1 MASIYPKGK
10 KIYISWY
17 DFALQ
22 KNRNK
27 SLGLTNTKDNM
38 AKAKLIA
45 ADFEKEL
52 QKEKEKFATLG
63 ITRNT
68 IHYAFKHF
76 LSNNETKHPKTIRDY
91 FRFYNKFIETFP
103 EQMPCTTITKLSVE
117 KWLNQIKKLKLK
129 RNSIFGYYKQLN
141 HFLNFLFEYNYLP
154 MFKINRDVKPKPEI
168 VEKIIIEIEDLA
180 LIFYMLA
187 LCEKNENFKNMIT
200 ILFYTGLRASD
211 VLSLKIEDVNIKET
225 TLRYYSPKKKIYREV
240 AFHQNLVPIFEG
252 IKQQREKGKAVDYK
266 NVESLQRAIR
276 RYFEQIGL
284 TGKRYTSRSFRKTF
298 ITIAKRRGM
307 DETTVKELVGHAH
320 TSVTDKFYNKID
332 TEQMKNELMK
342 YMQLNELPYDSIK
355 DKAGRIVYKRG
366 IQPKN

>member
-1 MASIYPKGK
+1 MASIYPKGN

-27 SLGLTNTKDNM
+27 SLGLTNTKENM
-38 AKAKLIA
+38 AKARLIA

-68 IHYAFKHF
+68 INYAFKHF

-91 FRFYNKFIETFP
+91 YRFYNKFIETFP

-117 KWLNQIKKLKLK
+117 KWLNQIKKLNLK
-129 RNSIFGYYKQLN
+129 KNSIFGYFKQLN

-200 ILFYTGLRASD
+200 ILYYTGLRASD
-211 VLSLKIEDVNIKET
+211 VLSLKIEDVNIKEN

-240 AFHQNLVPIFEG
+240 AFHKDLKPIFEA
-252 IKQQREKGKAVDYK
+252 IKQQKEKGKAVDYE

-276 RYFEQIGL
+276 RYFSQIEL

-298 ITIAKRRGM
+298 ITIAKKRGM
-307 DETTVKELVGHAH
+307 DETTVKELVGHSH

-332 TEQMKNELMK
+332 IDQMKSELNK
-342 YMQLNELPYDSIK
+342 YMLLNELPYEMIK
-355 DKAGRIVYKRG
+355 DKASRIISEIGNNSR
-366 IQPKN
+366 N